1 MLTRSLHGFSIVG
14 AGRESIGGGIGVGH
28 GGAEYG
34 LELMGRRCCP
44 VCLVEER
51 IECDVGEVKVG
62 STFGGEDGL
71 AGAAVPNNRSPAHRA
86 GLGFVRVMKR
96 FGSSRT
102 ALVQAG
108 GK

>member
-1 MLTRSLHGFSIVG
+1 
-14 AGRESIGGGIGVGH
+14 
-28 GGAEYG
+28 
-34 LELMGRRCCP
+34 
-44 VCLVEER
+44 
-51 IECDVGEVKVG
+51 VGEVKVG